1 MSPGRSSGWLSTP
14 AAPIGL
20 PWRVRGLGDTI
31 PAAAPRRR
39 WRFGP
44 ILWALLPLLTW
55 GLLAPVPF
63 VHGAVRLRTVRL
75 WLVAGFYVI
84 VWLVVGPAGVL
95 AQDPDVNE
103 AVAGFSQ
110 LGLVV
115 AATTHAFFLRERVF
129 PTPAPPTI
137 ASDVAVAA
145 VPRQQAGALA

>member
-1 MSPGRSSGWLSTP
+1 VEEFVGWGDRIPG
-14 AAPIGL
+14 
-20 PWRVRGLGDTI
+20 
-31 PAAAPRRR
+31 AAPRRR

-129 PTPAPPTI
+129 PRRRRRRSRATW
-137 ASDVAVAA
+137 
-145 VPRQQAGALA
+145 Q